1 MLCKSFNPDKNG
13 MSSKDPWVVQGGGTS
28 PMKGVDG
35 AEASASALIHD
46 LASLLQCD
54 PSPAQALP
62 VLKAVSGAID
72 QLLPR
77 LPPSFLEPI
86 LPPNSLNN
94 HQVCF
99 HNTHDVWC
107 TSVVGAKVSIATPN
121 QHHLPY
127 NASLC
132 CEEAFTSPDNGKAQ
146 TAAEACS

>member
-1 MLCKSFNPDKNG
+1 
-13 MSSKDPWVVQGGGTS
+13 
-28 PMKGVDG
+28 MKGVDG
-35 AEASASALIHD
+35 AEASASALIHN

-62 VLKAVSGAID
+62 VLKAISGAID

-86 LPPNSLNN
+86 LPPNSLDN

-99 HNTHDVWC
+99 HHTRDVL
-107 TSVVGAKVSIATPN
+107 VSTATPN

-127 NASLC
+127 NALLC
-132 CEEAFTSPDNGKAQ
+132 CEEAVTSPDNGKAQ